1 MHGVRKIEERSQD
14 KKLNILWYCRSIFFS
29 LSEKCPKIK
38 NADVDVFN
46 VFNVQMSVRPQVV
59 KAGYGYAT
67 V

>member
-1 MHGVRKIEERSQD
+1 MHGVRKIEERLQD
-14 KKLNILWYCRSIFFS
+14 KKLYRSIFFS

-46 VFNVQMSVRPQVV
+46 VQMSVRPQVV

>member
-1 MHGVRKIEERSQD
+1 MHGVRKIEERLQD
-14 KKLNILWYCRSIFFS
+14 KKLYRSIFFS